1 MKAVTN
7 MVINIT
13 VHTRQI
19 RDFGEDLVLSSMW
32 WSSKLSCDSA
42 SSSPLILENERCV
55 DDISFVDFLNGQ
67 PESNCLET
75 AKCMIL
81 GSLIE
86 LERCSIGVEN
96 YTSGCEGNPEI

>member
-42 SSSPLILENERCV
+42 SSSPLILENGRWV
-55 DDISFVDFLNGQ
+55 DGISFLDLLNGH

-81 GSLIE
+81 GSLVE
-86 LERCSIGVEN
+86 FERCSIGVEN
-96 YTSGCEGNPEI
+96 CTSGCKGNSET